1 MNKFTGYMMHFFK
14 ILLFLIL
21 TQVLF
26 AGRMEI
32 NADKVVAE
40 DKEVHFIGNAK
51 LTVNGS
57 WLHADRVNV
66 YLDDNNET
74 RMYEAIGGFVTFEF
88 KHEKHSF
95 KGRASKVTYNLYT
108 SRYILS
114 GKAVIDDNDFS
125 IKRRLAG
132 DKIII
137 DMFTGR
143 VKVHGGPVS
152 NKVYIKMYDFGR
164 AFGL

>member
-1 MNKFTGYMMHFFK
+1 
-14 ILLFLIL
+14 
-21 TQVLF
+21 
-26 AGRMEI
+26 MEI
-32 NADKVVAE
+32 NADKVMAKNQE
-40 DKEVHFIGNAK
+40 INFIGNAK
-51 LTVNGS
+51 LAINGS
-57 WLHADRVNV
+57 WLHADRINV
-66 YLDDNNET
+66 YLDENNET

-88 KHEKHSF
+88 KHQKHSF

-114 GKAVIDDNDFS
+114 GKAVINDNDFS

-152 NKVYIKMYDFGR
+152 NKFFIKLHDFSR
-164 AFGL
+164 AFD

>member
-1 MNKFTGYMMHFFK
+1 MQLLKIILFFM
-14 ILLFLIL
+14 L
-21 TQVLF
+21 TQALV

-32 NADKVVAE
+32 NADKVEAGN
-40 DKEVHFIGNAK
+40 KEIHFIGNTK
-51 LTVNGS
+51 LSIDDS

-66 YLDDNNET
+66 YLDENNET

-88 KHEKHSF
+88 KHQKHSF
-95 KGRASKVTYNLYT
+95 KGRANRVIYNMYT

-114 GKAVIDDNDFS
+114 GKAVLDDNNFS

-132 DKIII
+132 DEIII

-143 VKVHGGPVS
+143 VKVKGGPVT
-152 NKVYIKMYDFGR
+152 NKFFIKLYDLKR
-164 AFGL
+164 SFGL

>member
-1 MNKFTGYMMHFFK
+1 MKEFTGYMMHFFK

-21 TQVLF
+21 PQVLF

-32 NADKVVAE
+32 NADKVVAG
-40 DKEVHFIGNAK
+40 DKEVQFVGNAK
-51 LTVNGS
+51 LSIDNS

-66 YLDDNNET
+66 YLDENNET

-95 KGRASKVTYNLYT
+95 KGRAHKVTYDMYS

-114 GKAVIDDNDFS
+114 GKAVIDDNNFS
-125 IKRRLAG
+125 IKRHLAG

-143 VKVHGGPVS
+143 VKVHGGPVT
-152 NKVYIKMYDFGR
+152 NKLFIKMYDFGR

>member
-1 MNKFTGYMMHFFK
+1 MQFFK
-14 ILLFLIL
+14 IILFFLL

-26 AGRMEI
+26 AGRMEV
-32 NADKVVAE
+32 NADKIEAAN
-40 DKEVHFIGNAK
+40 KEIHFIGNAK
-51 LTVNGS
+51 LSIDES

-66 YLDDNNET
+66 YLDENNET

-88 KHEKHSF
+88 KHQKNAF
-95 KGRASKVTYNLYT
+95 KGRANRVTYNMYT

-114 GKAVIDDNDFS
+114 GKAVLDDNNFS
-125 IKRRLAG
+125 INRRLAG

-143 VKVHGGPVS
+143 VKVEGGPIS
-152 NKVYIKMYDFGR
+152 NKFFIKLHDFGR
-164 AFGL
+164 LLGL

>member
-1 MNKFTGYMMHFFK
+1 
-14 ILLFLIL
+14 
-21 TQVLF
+21 
-26 AGRMEI
+26 MEI
-32 NADKVVAE
+32 NADKVVAKNQE
-40 DKEVHFIGNAK
+40 INFIGNAK
-51 LTVNGS
+51 LSIDGS

-66 YLDDNNET
+66 YLDENNET

-95 KGRASKVTYNLYT
+95 KGRASKVTYDLYT

-114 GKAVIDDNDFS
+114 GRAVIEDNDFS
-125 IKRRLAG
+125 IKQRFAG

-143 VKVHGGPVS
+143 VKVHGGPLS
-152 NKVYIKMYDFGR
+152 NKFYIKLHEFGR
-164 AFGL
+164 ALRR